1 MNDFINKNLKGVAIT
16 MTNNSTKPSISMIT
30 NDRLKIQKYLEERV
44 DAVNTVKNLIDKWR
58 IKPDEI
64 FDVMMGDESFIID
77 DEDAYR
83 NEYSEDALRYSRKVH
98 DLFEID
104 YKCKKCLKRAVCC
117 KFDNLDNDI
126 SREKCFGIN
135 HLLDAPIIIRI
146 EDYYIQKK
154 IGTDA

>member
-64 FDVMMGDESFIID
+64 FDVMIKQ
-77 DEDAYR
+77 YH
-83 NEYSEDALRYSRKVH
+83 K
-98 DLFEID
+98 
-104 YKCKKCLKRAVCC
+104 
-117 KFDNLDNDI
+117 
-126 SREKCFGIN
+126 
-135 HLLDAPIIIRI
+135 
-146 EDYYIQKK
+146 
-154 IGTDA
+154 